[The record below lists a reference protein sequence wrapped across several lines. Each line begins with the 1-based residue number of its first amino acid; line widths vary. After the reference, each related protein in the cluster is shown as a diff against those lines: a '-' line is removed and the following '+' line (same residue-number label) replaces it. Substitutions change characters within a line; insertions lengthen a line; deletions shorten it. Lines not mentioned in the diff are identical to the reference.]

1 MQFENVK
8 TMRRLYP
15 MTRERSEIE
24 SKGQITPT
32 ARFARAWGYG
42 SSLLANFSLRYARA
56 SKNPI
61 F

>member
-24 SKGQITPT
+24 SKGQITST
-32 ARFARAWGYG
+32 ASFARAWGYG
-42 SSLLANFSLRYARA
+42 SSLLANFSL
-56 SKNPI
+56 
-61 F
+61 

>member
-24 SKGQITPT
+24 SKGQLPLQRDLNVHG
-32 ARFARAWGYG
+32 AMEAPF
-42 SSLLANFSLRYARA
+42 
-56 SKNPI
+56 
-61 F
+61 